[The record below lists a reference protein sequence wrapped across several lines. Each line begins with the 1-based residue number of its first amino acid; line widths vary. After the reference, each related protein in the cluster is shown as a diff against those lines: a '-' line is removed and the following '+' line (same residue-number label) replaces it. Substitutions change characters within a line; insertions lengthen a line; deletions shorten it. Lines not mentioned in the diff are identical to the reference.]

1 MAEKVVLVVED
12 NALNLKLVR
21 ALLQRGS
28 FQVLEAG
35 NAETGLALA
44 RSGRPDL
51 ILMDIQLPG
60 MDGLTATRLLKK
72 DPELK
77 KIPVAALTS
86 YAMEGDVE
94 KAKEAGCNGYIT
106 KPIDTR
112 NFLDTVRKFIQDGVP
127 FSPGISGRQS
137 YKQKILI
144 VDDEPLNVK
153 LLQAYLLQNK
163 YETLQAYSGPE
174 ALEKT
179 AQDSPDLILLDV
191 MMPGMDGYEVT
202 RRLKRDPQSQEI
214 PVILVTAL
222 DGKDDKQK
230 GLEAGA
236 DEFLNKPIHKAE
248 LLARIRSLILYKR
261 LREQCATRNQV
272 ETLFQDPLGNWALW
286 NRHPPQQR
294 VLIVEDD
301 PNDAKLLQYYLGE
314 MPLTIEVAANGEEAL
329 CRLES
334 KDIDLVLLDI
344 LLPGADGFEICRRLK
359 TGEDTRKIQ
368 VLFITCL
375 SDFESKAKGF
385 QIGAD
390 DFLIKPIDQ
399 YELKIRVNIL
409 LQKKAYLDKLHHIY
423 EINFYEGVTDP
434 VTGLYNRAYLQDFLN
449 FEMKRSLRQKYPL
462 ALLMCAIDDFAK
474 IANSQG
480 PEGGERILREVG
492 DSLKENFR
500 EIDLAVHCGEEVFA
514 VVLPYTDG
522 PGAVKGAERVREAIQ
537 GRSFFLDP
545 AKPPIKINLRMG
557 ITLYSSPEWGVNEF
571 IQKARGALYQA
582 QKEGKPYFLLEAVE
596 RTGITAKP

>member
-1 MAEKVVLVVED
+1 MNNKTILVIED
-12 NALNLKLVR
+12 NDLNLKLVR

-94 KAKEAGCNGYIT
+94 RAKKAGCDGYIT

-112 NFLDTVRKFIQDGVP
+112 NFLDTVRKFMQDGVP
-127 FSPGISGRQS
+127 LSPGISGRQS

-163 YETLQAYSGPE
+163 YETLHAYSGPE

-301 PNDAKLLQYYLGE
+301 PNDAKLLQQYLGE
-314 MPLTIEVAANGEEAL
+314 MPLTVEVAANGEEAL
-329 CRLES
+329 
-334 KDIDLVLLDI
+334 
-344 LLPGADGFEICRRLK
+344 
-359 TGEDTRKIQ
+359 
-368 VLFITCL
+368 
-375 SDFESKAKGF
+375 
-385 QIGAD
+385 
-390 DFLIKPIDQ
+390 
-399 YELKIRVNIL
+399 
-409 LQKKAYLDKLHHIY
+409 
-423 EINFYEGVTDP
+423 
-434 VTGLYNRAYLQDFLN
+434 
-449 FEMKRSLRQKYPL
+449 
-462 ALLMCAIDDFAK
+462 
-474 IANSQG
+474 
-480 PEGGERILREVG
+480 
-492 DSLKENFR
+492 
-500 EIDLAVHCGEEVFA
+500 
-514 VVLPYTDG
+514 
-522 PGAVKGAERVREAIQ
+522 
-537 GRSFFLDP
+537 
-545 AKPPIKINLRMG
+545 
-557 ITLYSSPEWGVNEF
+557 
-571 IQKARGALYQA
+571 
-582 QKEGKPYFLLEAVE
+582 
-596 RTGITAKP
+596 

>member
-1 MAEKVVLVVED
+1 
-12 NALNLKLVR
+12 
-21 ALLQRGS
+21 
-28 FQVLEAG
+28 
-35 NAETGLALA
+35 
-44 RSGRPDL
+44 
-51 ILMDIQLPG
+51 
-60 MDGLTATRLLKK
+60 
-72 DPELK
+72 
-77 KIPVAALTS
+77 
-86 YAMEGDVE
+86 
-94 KAKEAGCNGYIT
+94 
-106 KPIDTR
+106 
-112 NFLDTVRKFIQDGVP
+112 
-127 FSPGISGRQS
+127 
-137 YKQKILI
+137 
-144 VDDEPLNVK
+144 
-153 LLQAYLLQNK
+153 
-163 YETLQAYSGPE
+163 
-174 ALEKT
+174 
-179 AQDSPDLILLDV
+179 
-191 MMPGMDGYEVT
+191 
-202 RRLKRDPQSQEI
+202 
-214 PVILVTAL
+214 
-222 DGKDDKQK
+222 
-230 GLEAGA
+230 
-236 DEFLNKPIHKAE
+236 
-248 LLARIRSLILYKR
+248 
-261 LREQCATRNQV
+261 
-272 ETLFQDPLGNWALW
+272 
-286 NRHPPQQR
+286 
-294 VLIVEDD
+294 VEDD
-301 PNDAKLLQYYLGE
+301 PNDAKLLQHYLGE

-359 TGEDTRKIQ
+359 TEEDTRKIQ

-375 SDFESKAKGF
+375 SDFESKAKDF

-522 PGAVKGAERVREAIQ
+522 PGAAKGAERVREAIQ
-537 GRSFFLDP
+537 GRSFLQDP
-545 AKPPIKINLRMG
+545 AKPPLKINLRMG
-557 ITLYSSPEWGVNEF
+557 IALYSSPEWGVNEF

-582 QKEGKPYFLLEAVE
+582 QKEGKPCFLLEGAE
-596 RTGITAKP
+596 RAGITAKP

>member
-1 MAEKVVLVVED
+1 
-12 NALNLKLVR
+12 
-21 ALLQRGS
+21 
-28 FQVLEAG
+28 
-35 NAETGLALA
+35 
-44 RSGRPDL
+44 
-51 ILMDIQLPG
+51 MDIQLPG

-112 NFLDTVRKFIQDGVP
+112 NFLDTVRKFMQDGVP
-127 FSPGISGRQS
+127 LLPGISGRQS

-153 LLQAYLLQNK
+153 LLQAHLLQNK

-286 NRHPPQQR
+286 NRHPLQQR

-301 PNDAKLLQYYLGE
+301 PNDAKLLQQYLGE
-314 MPLTIEVAANGEEAL
+314 MLLTVEVAANGEEAL

-359 TGEDTRKIQ
+359 TEEDTRKIQ

-375 SDFESKAKGF
+375 ADFESKAKGL

-434 VTGLYNRAYLQDFLN
+434 VTGLYNRAYL
-449 FEMKRSLRQKYPL
+449 
-462 ALLMCAIDDFAK
+462 
-474 IANSQG
+474 
-480 PEGGERILREVG
+480 
-492 DSLKENFR
+492 
-500 EIDLAVHCGEEVFA
+500 
-514 VVLPYTDG
+514 
-522 PGAVKGAERVREAIQ
+522 
-537 GRSFFLDP
+537 
-545 AKPPIKINLRMG
+545 
-557 ITLYSSPEWGVNEF
+557 
-571 IQKARGALYQA
+571 
-582 QKEGKPYFLLEAVE
+582 
-596 RTGITAKP
+596 

>member
-1 MAEKVVLVVED
+1 MKDKTILVIED
-12 NALNLKLVR
+12 NELNLKLVR
-21 ALLQRGS
+21 AILQRGS
-28 FQVLEAG
+28 FHILEAG

-60 MDGLTATRLLKK
+60 MDGLTATRILKK
-72 DPELK
+72 DPELG

-94 KAKEAGCNGYIT
+94 RAKEAGCNGYIT

-112 NFLDTVRKFIQDGVP
+112 TFLDTVRKFMQDGVP
-127 FSPGISGRQS
+127 LSPGISGRQP
-137 YKQKILI
+137 YKQKVLI

-163 YETLQAYSGPE
+163 YEILHAYSGPE

-179 AQDSPDLILLDV
+179 IQDSPDLILLDV

-202 RRLKRDPQSQEI
+202 RRLKRAPQSQEI
-214 PVILVTAL
+214 PVILITAVGGE
-222 DGKDDKQK
+222 DAKRK

-236 DEFLNKPIHKAE
+236 DEFLNKPVHKAE
-248 LLARIRSLILYKR
+248 LLARVRSLILYKR
-261 LREQCATRNQV
+261 LREQCAARSQI
-272 ETLFQDPLGNWALW
+272 ETLSQNPMGDWALW
-286 NRHPPQQR
+286 NRHLLRQR

-301 PNDAKLLQYYLGE
+301 PNDTKLLQHFLGE

-329 CRLES
+329 SRLES
-334 KDIDLVLLDI
+334 KDIDLVLLNI

-385 QIGAD
+385 ENGAD
-390 DFLIKPIDQ
+390 DFLIKPIDP
-399 YELKIRVNIL
+399 YELRIRVNTL
-409 LQKKAYLDKLHHIY
+409 LQKKVYLDQLHHIY
-423 EINFYEGVTDP
+423 EINFSEGVTDP
-434 VTGLYNRAYLQDFLN
+434 VTGLYNRSYLQDFLN

-480 PEGGERILREVG
+480 PEIGERILREVG
-492 DSLKENFR
+492 QSLKENFR
-500 EIDLAVHCGEEVFA
+500 EIDLAAHCGEEVFA

-522 PGAVKGAERVREAIQ
+522 PGALKGAERVRKAIQ
-537 GRSFFLDP
+537 GRSFLQDP
-545 AKPPIKINLRMG
+545 AKSPIQISLRMG
-557 ITLYSSPEWGVNEF
+557 IALYSSPEWGVNEF

-582 QKEGKPYFLLEAVE
+582 QKEGSPLFLLDGVE
-596 RTGITAKP
+596 IAGN